1 MCKPDQWVMK
11 KQGECQR
18 GNTLLMV
25 AVSMTVILGLA
36 SLGVDLISFYAA
48 RSEAQR
54 SADAAALAGAT
65 FWSRSGCTSGGSGC
79 SGFQTGAMSAA
90 IDVGNQNL
98 IAGVSPNIQPSDVS
112 WPVSPVPNSNPQ
124 ISVTVQRTAAR
135 GNALPTF
142 FAKILGFSSVDVSAT
157 ATAEAYNPG
166 STGPTVGNLCVKP
179 WLISDAIATAS
190 ALGTTLTIDAA
201 GGLGTIPVILPSGTV
216 SSECPTCSSANDDPY
231 QQSIQCCNTRKIT
244 CGSVNLP
251 VAGGTLKQ
259 DTRDGVKCLIHKTN
273 GSAQDSITGNS
284 PFTIT
289 GGSGNPNPALR
300 GQTITSSDSL
310 VTVPVYNASSLSL
323 IPCSGKGKEKDDGG
337 GEGANCSVTADIT
350 GFMQLFVTD
359 VNNDKGSVQGMPINI
374 SSCGGNNTVIT
385 GGGLSPVAVRLVF

>member
-1 MCKPDQWVMK
+1 MRQRATY
-11 KQGECQR
+11 QR

-25 AVSMTVILGLA
+25 AASMTAVLGLA
-36 SLGVDLISFYAA
+36 ALGVDLISFYAA

-98 IAGVSPNIQPSDVS
+98 IGGVSPNIQSGDFS
-112 WPVSPVPNSNPQ
+112 WNYSPASNPR

-179 WLISDAIATAS
+179 WLIPDAIANAS
-190 ALGTTLTIDAA
+190 PLGSTLTIDPTGA
-201 GGLGTIPVILPSGTV
+201 LGEIPVILPSGTA
-216 SSECPTCSSANDDPY
+216 SPECPTCSSANNDPY
-231 QQSIQCCNTRKIT
+231 QQNIQCCNTRKIT
-244 CGSVNLP
+244 CGSVTLP

-259 DTRDGVKCLIHKTN
+259 DTRDGVKCLIHKVN
-273 GSAQDSITGNS
+273 GSGQDSLTGSS

-289 GGSGNPNPALR
+289 GGNGNPNPALR

-310 VTVPVYNASSLSL
+310 VTVPIYNASSLSL
-323 IPCSGKGKEKDDGG
+323 IPCPSKGEEKGEGG
-337 GEGANCSVTADIT
+337 GGGGGASCSATATIT
-350 GFMQLFVTD
+350 GFMQLFITD
-359 VNNDKGSVQGMPINI
+359 VDDGQGTVRATPINI
-374 SSCGGNNTVIT
+374 SSCGGSNTVIT
-385 GGGLSPVAVRLVF
+385 GGGLSPVAVRLVLPATNF

>member
-1 MCKPDQWVMK
+1 MTQRG
-11 KQGECQR
+11 QYQR

-25 AVSMTVILGLA
+25 AASMTVILGLA
-36 SLGVDLISFYAA
+36 ALGIDLISFYAA

-65 FWSRSGCTSGGSGC
+65 FWSRSGCTSSSSGC
-79 SGFQTGAMSAA
+79 SGFQTGAMNEAV
-90 IDVGNQNL
+90 DVGNQNL
-98 IAGVSPNIQPSDVS
+98 IGGVSPNIQSGDFS
-112 WPVSPVPNSNPQ
+112 WNYSPASNPR

-135 GNALPTF
+135 GNALPTY

-166 STGPTVGNLCVKP
+166 ATGPTVGNLCVKP
-179 WLISDAIATAS
+179 WLLPDTIANAS
-190 ALGTTLTIDAA
+190 VLGTPLTIDPA
-201 GGLGTIPVILPSGTV
+201 GGLGEIPVILPSGTV
-216 SSECPTCSSANDDPY
+216 SPECPTCSSANDDPY

-244 CGSVNLP
+244 CGSVTLP

-259 DTRDGVKCLIHKTN
+259 DTKGGVKCLIHKTD
-273 GSAQDSITGNS
+273 GLGQDAVTGNS

-310 VTVPVYNASSLSL
+310 VTVPVYSASSLSL
-323 IPCSGKGKEKDDGG
+323 IPCSGKDKGDGDGG
-337 GEGANCSVTADIT
+337 GGASCSVTANIT

-359 VNNDKGSVQGMPINI
+359 VDSGTGSTQATPINI

-385 GGGLSPVAVRLVF
+385 GGGLSPVAVRLVL